1 MGYVLSRYLT
11 ITYNTHTH
19 NTNTSGTIKS
29 NIKGIAQ
36 STICSVAFNQKR
48 GTLAVGTRSGHLL
61 MWKFLGFVSSSTT
74 GPKSWSLVYHTKLC
88 SLEGGSAI
96 LQLQWAQRHL
106 LSVRTESSRVF
117 VLNETSLHS
126 CYVDGSVVVQ
136 TSPNALTIQQSGIES
151 KGEETKSSAL
161 VTVPVSC
168 KLRIRGVTM
177 SADYLCVWSG
187 RDVEVHF
194 LSLSFS
200 LFFKHTH

>member
-106 LSVRTESSRVF
+106 LSVRTESSR
-117 VLNETSLHS
+117 T
-126 CYVDGSVVVQ
+126 
-136 TSPNALTIQQSGIES
+136 
-151 KGEETKSSAL
+151 
-161 VTVPVSC
+161 
-168 KLRIRGVTM
+168 
-177 SADYLCVWSG
+177 
-187 RDVEVHF
+187 
-194 LSLSFS
+194 LSLNLLALGRIADRITSATTCCGVRPLPSFTHMVNPMIVRALQNPLKLIAFF
-200 LFFKHTH
+200 LFAYTKLLVHAKSTSVTES